1 MGKFNGD
8 FGDSVQKEF
17 LERIS
22 NPDDVARYTIEVDGE
37 LLAGVPII
45 YMNRFMNKMTSGVTD
60 DYELEDLIMHYAV
73 KGKVVTV
80 LLDGA
85 QVGAMVMNGLQDDWD
100 SQPVFKEHPLAFNV
114 MKEAITWSIV
124 KKLTP
129 PLKKDPGAKVA
140 AQ

>member
-8 FGDSVQKEF
+8 FGDDVQKEF
-17 LERIS
+17 LERIK
-22 NPDDVARYTIEVDGE
+22 NAETVARYTIELDGD

-45 YMNRFMNKMTSGVTD
+45 FMNRFMNKMTNGITD
-60 DYELEDLIMHYAV
+60 DYELEDMIMHYAV
-73 KGKVVTV
+73 KGKTIKIS
-80 LLDGA
+80 LDGA
-85 QVGAMVMNGLQDDWD
+85 QVGAMIMNGLQDDWD
-100 SQPVFKEHPLAFNV
+100 SQPVFKEHPIAFNV

>member
-8 FGDSVQKEF
+8 FGNSVQEEF
-17 LERIS
+17 LKRLE
-22 NPDDVARYTIEVDGE
+22 NPDDTARYTIEVDGD

-45 YMNRFMNKMTSGVTD
+45 YMNRYMNKLASGVTD
-60 DYELEDLIMHYAV
+60 DYELEDLLLHYAV
-73 KGKVVTV
+73 KGKVIKI
-80 LLDGA
+80 LLDGT

-100 SQPVFKEHPLAFNV
+100 SQPVFKEHPLAFNI

-124 KKLTP
+124 KKLMP
-129 PLKKDPGAKVA
+129 PLKKDPKAKVA

>member
-17 LERIS
+17 LDRIS
-22 NPDDVARYTIEVDGE
+22 NTESVARYTIEVDGD

-45 YMNRFMNKMTSGVTD
+45 FMNRFMNKMTSGVID

-73 KGKVVTV
+73 KGKVVKV
-80 LLDGA
+80 LLDGT

-129 PLKKDPGAKVA
+129 PLKNVPGAKVA